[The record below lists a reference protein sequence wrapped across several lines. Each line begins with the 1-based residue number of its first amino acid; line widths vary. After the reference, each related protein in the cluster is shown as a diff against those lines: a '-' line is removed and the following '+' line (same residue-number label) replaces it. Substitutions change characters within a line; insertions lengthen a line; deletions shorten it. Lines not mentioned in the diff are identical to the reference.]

1 MMMADKCQDCN
12 KTDCSLFDA
21 APPAK
26 SCYGVSHTD
35 APDGSG
41 FNNKTNAEAL
51 PAAAPALLGAG
62 TSCKTVLPV
71 AQGFNTSEYLRASW
85 YVQQQQVT
93 GYQPKENLYCVVQTL
108 NVEGAKVPFYSGV
121 VTTVYNFATAGK
133 VNGPPQNTAN
143 ETKLCARQPNDRV
156 RAAIINAPCFLPN
169 LLAGDYWVVAIGP
182 SPASYEWAIISAGQP
197 TVQYKDGC
205 TTKTTGTNG
214 AGLWLFTR
222 DAMPSKDVVPMMR
235 QQLVTM
241 GYTLDQLIDVPQQGC
256 TYQGALIK
264 K

>member
-1 MMMADKCQDCN
+1 M
-12 KTDCSLFDA
+12 
-21 APPAK
+21 
-26 SCYGVSHTD
+26 
-35 APDGSG
+35 
-41 FNNKTNAEAL
+41 
-51 PAAAPALLGAG
+51 
-62 TSCKTVLPV
+62 
-71 AQGFNTSEYLRASW
+71 
-85 YVQQQQVT
+85 
-93 GYQPKENLYCVVQTL
+93 
-108 NVEGAKVPFYSGV
+108 PFYSGV

-156 RAAIINAPCFLPN
+156 PAAIINAPCFLPN

-205 TTKTTGTNG
+205 TTKTTVCVPTNTFPAPSCPPRQTRTHLHMPARAPLVFFARKQYGYLRTFPSRAREANSARAAVAACLTRRWLSKRPLCGCCQQGTNG